1 MSNQIFFLV
10 FNPTLG
16 MVARG
21 LDAQK
26 TTTNI
31 EDAAQANYAG
41 AKALVRVLGEGEWAM
56 AEVCQEGDE
65 FHWVG
70 SIHQANYG
78 WDQLRECLNGWK
90 VLSE

>member
-1 MSNQIFFLV
+1 MSNEAFYLV
-10 FNPTLG
+10 FNPSHG

-21 LDAQK
+21 LDVHK

-31 EDAAQANYAG
+31 EDAAQANYTG
-41 AKALVRVLGEGEWAM
+41 AIALVRVLGEGKWAI

-70 SIHQANYG
+70 PIHRANYG
-78 WDQLRECLNGWK
+78 WDQLKERLNGWG
-90 VLSE
+90 VISE

>member
-10 FNPTLG
+10 FNPALG

-21 LDAQK
+21 LDVHK

-31 EDAAQANYAG
+31 EDAAQANYTG
-41 AKALVRVLGEGEWAM
+41 AVALARVLGEGEWAI
-56 AEVCQEGDE
+56 AEVRQEGDE

-70 SIHQANYG
+70 SIHKANYG
-78 WDQLRECLNGWK
+78 WDQLKKCLNGWK
-90 VLSE
+90 VLSD